1 MRIKKMRNLLKKAM
15 EKNPSLYN
23 EEELNYMKEQ
33 LELID
38 GEIKRLQHKD
48 YKGFGKNYDS

>member
-1 MRIKKMRNLLKKAM
+1 M